1 LAVQAPRER
10 IASISVSIDYVSG
23 FFIAFFAK
31 PILINS
37 IIITIIISHVS
48 SSYSFLAE
56 IIVVK
61 NV

>member
-1 LAVQAPRER
+1 MAVQAPWER
-10 IASISVSIDYVSG
+10 NSSISVSIDYVSG

-37 IIITIIISHVS
+37 ITITIIISHVS
-48 SSYSFLAE
+48 SSDSFLAE

-61 NV
+61 YV